1 MDVSHMNRVQLV
13 VFDLAGTTVDF
24 GSLAPLAAFEG
35 AFAKH
40 GVKVSHDEIRP
51 FMGLHKRDH
60 IRNLLQGGAI
70 GERWKGVHGKDW
82 TGSDAEAIYQSF
94 IPLQLT
100 VLPDYGAVVP
110 GLLEVVAALRQRG
123 MRIGATTGYF
133 TEATQLVL
141 TLAAKQGFVPDC
153 TKGADDVRAGRPAPW
168 MTFRIMEELD
178 VYPPSAVV
186 KIGDTIPDIQ
196 EGLNAG
202 AWSLG
207 VTASSSECGCSEN
220 EYRALKEDDRKARLA
235 AARHKFLQAGAHA
248 VIDTLAELPDL
259 LDKLEA
265 RLSQGEKP

>member
-1 MDVSHMNRVQLV
+1 MTRLQLV
-13 VFDLAGTTVDF
+13 IFDLAGTTVDF
-24 GSLAPLAAFEG
+24 GSLAPLAAFER
-35 AFAKH
+35 AFAER

-60 IRNLLQGGAI
+60 IRYMLQVDAI
-70 GERWKGVHGKDW
+70 AERWRGVHRQDW
-82 TGSDAEAIYQSF
+82 TESDLEAIYQSF
-94 IPLQLT
+94 IPLQLKI
-100 VLPDYGAVVP
+100 LPDYGAVVP
-110 GLLEVVAALRQRG
+110 GLLEVIAALRERG

-133 TEATQLVL
+133 TEAAQLVL
-141 TLAAKQGFVPDC
+141 TLAANQGFVPDC
-153 TKGADDVRAGRPAPW
+153 AKGADDVRAGRPSPW

-186 KIGDTIPDIQ
+186 KVGDTVPDIQ

-235 AARHKFLQAGAHA
+235 AVRRKLLQAGAHA
-248 VIDTLAELPDL
+248 VIDTLAELPGL
-259 LDKLEA
+259 LARLEA
-265 RLSQGEKP
+265 RMSRGEKP